1 MRRIRRVLLAFT
13 KEVSRLS
20 CGTVAQ
26 QSHGVQLALRHPASW
41 ANAALMTEQNDAPA
55 EHPER
60 VMRWQRERTGERALC
75 GSGSRCQRQVDTA
88 LAGFTDGSHVGLA
101 HP

>member
-1 MRRIRRVLLAFT
+1 MAIRVRARQREIVRLGRRRDQARQRQRAWALMRRIRRVLLAFT

-41 ANAALMTEQNDAPA
+41 ANAAMMSKQIDPST
-55 EHPER
+55 EHPEH
-60 VMRWQRERTGERALC
+60 VMRRQRE
-75 GSGSRCQRQVDTA
+75 
-88 LAGFTDGSHVGLA
+88 
-101 HP
+101 